1 MKSYLVIKRINGKV
15 VYAEVG
21 SGSVHLQ
28 QNTPKA
34 ISEKPIFTRPGFPAS
49 LRV

>member
-1 MKSYLVIKRINGKV
+1 MKSYLAIKRINGKV
-15 VYAEVG
+15 VYAEVEND
-21 SGSVHLQ
+21 SVRLQ

-34 ISEKPIFTRPGFPAS
+34 ISERPIFTRPGFSAS

>member
-1 MKSYLVIKRINGKV
+1 MKSYLAIKRINGKV
-15 VYAEVG
+15 VYAEVEND
-21 SGSVHLQ
+21 SVRLQ

-34 ISEKPIFTRPGFPAS
+34 ISEKPVFTQHGFPTS